1 MQNIQCLL
9 NETFS
14 REELVAH
21 AYTLTFWFHDPDIL
35 LANKETITEAL
46 VDHAAW
52 RSECYPYSLIDEL
65 LHWARMKGGTAVY
78 EKYEPY
84 YPANSPHPRPG
95 RAFNLAELCRRLA
108 DTLSVYELL
117 GLAADLGFDGRVF
130 GLDNAVLR
138 TAAIIAFVDRCDKE
152 QCLPALFRACDR
164 MRPGLA
170 DELVMGPGDWG
181 FGAGE

>member
-1 MQNIQCLL
+1 MNGYEMHNIRSLL

-21 AYTLTFWFHDPDIL
+21 AYTMTFWFNDPDIL
-35 LANKETITEAL
+35 LANKETLTAAL

-52 RSECYPYSLIDEL
+52 RSEIYPYSLIDEL

-78 EKYEPY
+78 EKFEPY
-84 YPANSPHPRPG
+84 YPAGGPHTG
-95 RAFNLAELCRRLA
+95 RAYNLAALCCRLA

-130 GLDNAVLR
+130 GLDNGALR

-152 QCLPALFRACDR
+152 QCLPALFRACER
-164 MRPGLA
+164 MRPSLAEGLEIA
-170 DELVMGPGDWG
+170 
-181 FGAGE
+181 AGE